1 MKEYMQF
8 SKNTSSRSSKSLL
21 IKGIFILIFVI
32 SAIALLGKIEFPSP
46 NKDIE
51 KIISNEKLK
60 IVK

>member
-1 MKEYMQF
+1 MQF
-8 SKNTSSRSSKSLL
+8 SKNTSGSSNKSLM
-21 IKGIFILIFVI
+21 IKIFLILIIIIGAVT
-32 SAIALLGKIEFPSP
+32 LLGKIEFPSP

>member
-1 MKEYMQF
+1 MQF
-8 SKNTSSRSSKSLL
+8 SKNTSNRSGKSLL
-21 IKGIFILIFVI
+21 IKIVFVLIIFIGAVV
-32 SAIALLGKIEFPSP
+32 LLGKIEFPSP